1 MKSVIRVGLTIVCIV
16 AIFNSCLDAVND
28 IPPFIQ
34 SISPTVGTAN
44 TQVTIKGTDFEI
56 SPTANT
62 VKFNGKTAIIV
73 SGNPFELVV
82 LVPENAGTG
91 KVSVTTSSGTTEGP
105 EFKYLNALTIASV
118 DPLSGRAGDQVTITG
133 ENFDDLPGGTIVRFN
148 GSAANVISLTT
159 TQVVVSVPEGAGTGK
174 ITVRTGAGV
183 VEGPA
188 FEYLFSAVVSTYAG
202 DGTAGFANGNALEAR
217 FNLPTDMVFDQS
229 NNLYVCDSQNNLIR
243 LVTPEAVVS
252 TFAGSGSLASV
263 DGNGI
268 AAQFARPNFITV
280 NVDGNL
286 FVTESFSGNIR
297 KIAADAE
304 VTTLAGSGS
313 NGYSDGTG
321 TGASFNTPAGL
332 VINPQGLFF
341 VGDQGNTRVRQ
352 MTSIGEVSTLAGNS
366 TPAYTDGTGTG
377 ASFMSPYGLAVDN
390 VGEIIVADLNKIR
403 RVNLDG
409 VVTTFTGKETA
420 GWIDGTLETAE
431 FNGLRGVARWKN
443 DFIIVADGGNHV
455 IRMIT
460 PAGTVITIAGDGTS
474 GYVNGNGHEAKFN
487 FPNGISVNSRNEI
500 FVADRLNHVIRK
512 IVLK

>member
-1 MKSVIRVGLTIVCIV
+1 MKEITSRLTFSV
-16 AIFNSCLDAVND
+16 SDKPD
-28 IPPFIQ
+28 
-34 SISPTVGTAN
+34 
-44 TQVTIKGTDFEI
+44 
-56 SPTANT
+56 
-62 VKFNGKTAIIV
+62 
-73 SGNPFELVV
+73 
-82 LVPENAGTG
+82 
-91 KVSVTTSSGTTEGP
+91 TTSYKIHHVFKDKIP
-105 EFKYLNALTIASV
+105 EALKKTYKHEIESKV
-118 DPLSGRAGDQVTITG
+118 
-133 ENFDDLPGGTIVRFN
+133 
-148 GSAANVISLTT
+148 
-159 TQVVVSVPEGAGTGK
+159 
-174 ITVRTGAGV
+174 
-183 VEGPA
+183 
-188 FEYLFSAVVSTYAG
+188 FSAE
-202 DGTAGFANGNALEAR
+202 DG
-217 FNLPTDMVFDQS
+217 S
-229 NNLYVCDSQNNLIR
+229 R
-243 LVTPEAVVS
+243 LVDHQSKTILLGLGE
-252 TFAGSGSLASV
+252 
-263 DGNGI
+263 
-268 AAQFARPNFITV
+268 
-280 NVDGNL
+280 
-286 FVTESFSGNIR
+286 EKKCNIR

-443 DFIIVADGGNHV
+443 DFIIAADAGNHV